1 MVLRFL
7 ETLLTPALTSSSN
20 MMKSIMKGNVVKGGV
35 VAPIAKIENFPLI
48 GQGGQDPSF
57 IIRVVRNKI

>member
-1 MVLRFL
+1 
-7 ETLLTPALTSSSN
+7 